1 MTRFLPMLGDRR
13 ADPLDHL
20 AYDALAQRA
29 GDAFEIAL
37 HYQGACTREARQEA
51 LHNALA
57 AAAPGLVAA
66 ALVRL
71 ADDPELGLTIE
82 QREYLTNLA
91 TGLDL
96 DTVEDLFGA
105 NGAGAEDSR
114 PGSSVTSPPA
124 PPREP

>member
-20 AYDALAQRA
+20 AYDALAERA

-37 HYQGACTREARQEA
+37 HYQDVCTREARQEA

-57 AAAPGLVAA
+57 TAAPGLVAA

-71 ADDPELGLTIE
+71 ADDPELGLTTE
-82 QREYLTNLA
+82 QREYLTDIA

-105 NGAGAEDSR
+105 NGDGTEGGR
-114 PGSSVTSPPA
+114 PGPSVTSPA
-124 PPREP
+124 TPPREL